1 MNNVNNVIN
10 NAIAKD
16 AMGFYETVKS
26 YAMSGDQA
34 KAVSLVMTAYGD
46 QPMANIMNQLSAQ
59 LDFYEDNDTDGALAR
74 TYATID
80 RMMKERNAH
89 HADKYIDKLTDDMV
103 LAMSSGEVTADSYSL
118 IRSQYIKHGLFDPAI
133 FGGSGKMKVYHSEDE
148 LTSEGFGTKMGHIA
162 LPCHVVLHSHYDIIA
177 DLLDISTDDVHRIV
191 NFTCYVNK
199 ADHSLLTAKE
209 YKEQGGTLIEFM
221 TGGDAIYE
229 MLTALHYE
237 DKPERLAFQVVP
249 VVSPITRPIAYY
261 VSAEGDTYAS
271 SEGDTYASSAKLNT
285 WYEHVINRVARINKL
300 AGLNAPDI
308 IMMNEKR
315 MLNDCVNGL
324 LSELEVDL
332 LSLNSRFA
340 KKKASL
346 LAQHNYCQLKA
357 ACRDHLLHVYQLP
370 EVPATEIESLNLFP
384 EFIMEKCAD
393 GTEREISLEKV
404 ITANGDAL
412 FDFDEEHAMILPCD
426 ADLDHLSVELQAKSD
441 AIDEERK
448 KLVAVTN
455 EIWTTMKEKRE
466 ACEVIFDG
474 SINMYRAVQ

>member
-1 MNNVNNVIN
+1 MNNVENVIN
-10 NAIAKD
+10 NVIAKD
-16 AMGFYETVKS
+16 AMSFYETVKS

-46 QPMANIMNQLSAQ
+46 QPMADIMNQLSAQ
-59 LDFYEDNDTDGALAR
+59 LDFYDDTDTDGAIAR

-80 RMMKERNAH
+80 RMVKERNAR
-89 HADKYIDKLTDDMV
+89 HADKYIDKLTDDMA

-118 IRSQYIKHGLFDPAI
+118 IHSQYTKHGLFDPAI
-133 FGGSGKMKVYHSEDE
+133 FGGSGKMKVCHSEDE
-148 LTSEGFGTKMGHIA
+148 LTSEGFGTKMGHIM
-162 LPCHVVLHSHYDIIA
+162 LPCHVVLHTDYDIIA
-177 DLLDISTDDVHRIV
+177 DLLGIREDDVCKIV
-191 NFTCYVNK
+191 NFACYVNK
-199 ADHSLLTAKE
+199 TDYHLLTEKE
-209 YKEQGGTLIEFM
+209 YKEQVGTLMEFM

-229 MLTALHYE
+229 MLTALNYE

-249 VVSPITRPIAYY
+249 VVSPITRPIVYYTSPEADTY
-261 VSAEGDTYAS
+261 VSS
-271 SEGDTYASSAKLNT
+271 SKLNT

-332 LSLNSRFA
+332 YSLNSRFA

-346 LAQHNYCQLKA
+346 LTQHNYCQMKA
-357 ACRDHLLHVYQLP
+357 ACRNHLLHVYQLP
-370 EVPATEIESLNLFP
+370 EVPATEIESLNLWP
-384 EFIMEKCAD
+384 EFITEQLAD
-393 GTEREISLEKV
+393 GSEREISLEKV
-404 ITANGDAL
+404 ITANSDAL

-426 ADLDHLSVELQAKSD
+426 ADLDHLSLELQAKSD

-448 KLVAVTN
+448 NLVMITN

-466 ACEVIFDG
+466 NCKVIFDR
-474 SINMYRAVQ
+474 SINMYRIVQ

>member
-1 MNNVNNVIN
+1 MNNVENVIN

-16 AMGFYETVKS
+16 AMGFYNTVKS

-46 QPMANIMNQLSAQ
+46 QPMADIMNQLSAQ

-80 RMMKERNAH
+80 RMMTERNAH

-118 IRSQYIKHGLFDPAI
+118 IRSQYTEHGLFDPAI
-133 FGGSGKMKVYHSEDE
+133 FGGSGKMKVCNSEDE
-148 LTSEGFGTKMGHIA
+148 LTSEGFGTKMGHIM
-162 LPCHVVLHSHYDIIA
+162 LPCHVVWHSHYDIIA
-177 DLLDISTDDVHRIV
+177 DLLGIRSDDVCRIV
-191 NFTCYVNK
+191 NFACYVNK

-209 YKEQGGTLIEFM
+209 YKEHGGTLIEFM

-261 VSAEGDTYAS
+261 VSSEADTYYVS
-271 SEGDTYASSAKLNT
+271 SSKLNT

-315 MLNDCVNGL
+315 MLNECVNGL

-340 KKKASL
+340 KKKTSS

-384 EFIMEKCAD
+384 EFITEKCAN

-404 ITANGDAL
+404 ITSNSNAL

-426 ADLDHLSVELQAKSD
+426 ADLDHLSAELQAKSD

-448 KLVAVTN
+448 KLATVTN
-455 EIWTTMKEKRE
+455 DIWKTMKEKRE
-466 ACEVIFDG
+466 NCKVVFDG
-474 SINMYRAVQ
+474 SINMYRVV

>member
-1 MNNVNNVIN
+1 MMYEKVLLTGYGGFVI
-10 NAIAKD
+10 
-16 AMGFYETVKS
+16 
-26 YAMSGDQA
+26 
-34 KAVSLVMTAYGD
+34 
-46 QPMANIMNQLSAQ
+46 
-59 LDFYEDNDTDGALAR
+59 
-74 TYATID
+74 
-80 RMMKERNAH
+80 
-89 HADKYIDKLTDDMV
+89 
-103 LAMSSGEVTADSYSL
+103 EVTS
-118 IRSQYIKHGLFDPAI
+118 
-133 FGGSGKMKVYHSEDE
+133 
-148 LTSEGFGTKMGHIA
+148 
-162 LPCHVVLHSHYDIIA
+162 
-177 DLLDISTDDVHRIV
+177 
-191 NFTCYVNK
+191 
-199 ADHSLLTAKE
+199 
-209 YKEQGGTLIEFM
+209 
-221 TGGDAIYE
+221 GDAIYE

-261 VSAEGDTYAS
+261 VSA
-271 SEGDTYASSAKLNT
+271 EGDTYASSAKLNT

-346 LAQHNYCQLKA
+346 LAQYNYCQLKA